1 MKNEELRSQLE
12 KLHNELHQSPAIDS
26 QQRELLRTV
35 ADEIQALLKRD
46 DIQQHHYT
54 SLSERLSD
62 AVAKLALH
70 EMCLLHEM
78 STPCTKSGSYPHAPK
93 LKAPVSFF

>member
-1 MKNEELRSQLE
+1 MKTEELRSQLE

-54 SLSERLSD
+54 SLSERLND
-62 AVAKLALH
+62 AVAELEASHPQITLLMRQTIDSLAYL
-70 EMCLLHEM
+70 
-78 STPCTKSGSYPHAPK
+78 GI
-93 LKAPVSFF
+93 